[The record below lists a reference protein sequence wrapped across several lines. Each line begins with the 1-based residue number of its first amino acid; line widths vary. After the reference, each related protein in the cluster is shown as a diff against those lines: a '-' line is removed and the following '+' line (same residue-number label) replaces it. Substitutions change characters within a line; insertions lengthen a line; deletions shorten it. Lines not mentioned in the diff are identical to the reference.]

1 MMRDLLRWLQLLMRV
16 EHGADGAQ
24 DLDGQRGDIH
34 DGKALGGG
42 FGHPSWDLQIN
53 AVGSTDGDRDLG
65 VARCPDDV
73 QFRTSKWMEWVV
85 NADSRRLGIV
95 ECCS

>member
-24 DLDGQRGDIH
+24 RLDGQRGDIH

-42 FGHPSWDLQIN
+42 FGHPSRDLQIN
-53 AVGSTDGDRDLG
+53 AVGSTDGGRDLR
-65 VARCPDDV
+65 VA
-73 QFRTSKWMEWVV
+73 
-85 NADSRRLGIV
+85 
-95 ECCS
+95 